1 MQNKKL
7 RFIGEWEKQSYTI
20 LAMPHIDSDWNE
32 YLSRSQDKM
41 IEFAK
46 EIARFQ
52 KVIMLYKYKKDI
64 ITSKIEVPYRLENN
78 KQILLINIATNDTWC
93 RDFGAISCIKNNK
106 IILLDF
112 VFNAWGMKYSANLDN
127 QVSKKLF
134 TTNIFKNTKNNI
146 KQYN

>member
-64 ITSKIEVPYRLENN
+64 KRLEN
-78 KQILLINIATNDTWC
+78 IL
-93 RDFGAISCIKNNK
+93 
-106 IILLDF
+106 
-112 VFNAWGMKYSANLDN
+112 
-127 QVSKKLF
+127 
-134 TTNIFKNTKNNI
+134 
-146 KQYN
+146 